1 HRRAAPHV
9 QREEGLQGAGVGTVT
24 SPARALLDLPP
35 FGLRQVEKRD
45 RLLPMLQTLTA
56 HHARHCT
63 PYRNV
68 LDRVFGGADHIGIE
82 RPEDVPFLPVTL
94 FKTHTLSSVPESGIV
109 KVLTS
114 SGTTG
119 QQPSRVFLDAETASV
134 QSAVL
139 VKVAQHFLGK
149 DRLPMVI

>member
-1 HRRAAPHV
+1 MK
-9 QREEGLQGAGVGTVT
+9 

-35 FGLRQVEKRD
+35 FGLRQADKRAQ
-45 RLLPMLQTLTA
+45 LLPMLGALTE
-56 HHARHCT
+56 HHAERCV

-68 LDRVFGGADHIGIE
+68 LDRVFGGLDRHRID
-82 RPEDVPFLPVTL
+82 RLEDVPFLPVTL
-94 FKTHTLSSVPESGIV
+94 FKTHTLSSVPESEV
-109 KVLTS
+109 LKVLTS

-139 VKVAQHFLGK
+139 VKV
-149 DRLPMVI
+149 DRKSVV